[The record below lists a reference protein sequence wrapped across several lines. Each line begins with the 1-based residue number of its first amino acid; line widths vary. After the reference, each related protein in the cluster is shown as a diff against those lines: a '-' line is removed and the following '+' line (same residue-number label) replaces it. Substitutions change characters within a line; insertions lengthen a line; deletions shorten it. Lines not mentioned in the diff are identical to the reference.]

1 MSDRRIFAEGLDGPP
16 DGICLDADGGVW
28 VAMTLAHTFER
39 IEAGGTITDRIEMG
53 DRTAIACTL
62 GGPERRTL
70 FLLSSTDAYPAA
82 ADRDQ
87 AVTPRCDDCG
97 YPGSR
102 AAVSDSYYELVD
114 GADPLGEKFAATDLV
129 RSTWTAEIQHGAP
142 VSALL
147 VRALEKC
154 EVRDDTRLS
163 RVMID
168 LLGAVPAEGDLWVRS
183 RIERS
188 GKQIEL
194 VSAEMLAPGRDGE
207 PRAVARAS
215 GWRLKTIDT
224 AEVVRTSAPPLRPLA
239 EARSRDMKKDWDR
252 NYVHSLDWRWL
263 TQPMS
268 DGPGESWIR
277 PEVDL
282 VKGESMTALER
293 LFAVADDANGIGTK
307 LDIRK
312 WTFMN
317 TDLVV
322 HVHRIPEGEWIG
334 IRAETNYGPDG
345 IGTTIGTLFDES
357 GAVGAIQ
364 ESVLVRPMPG
374 R

>member
-1 MSDRRIFAEGLDGPP
+1 M
-16 DGICLDADGGVW
+16 
-28 VAMTLAHTFER
+28 
-39 IEAGGTITDRIEMG
+39 
-53 DRTAIACTL
+53 
-62 GGPERRTL
+62 
-70 FLLSSTDAYPAA
+70 
-82 ADRDQ
+82 
-87 AVTPRCDDCG
+87 
-97 YPGSR
+97 
-102 AAVSDSYYELVD
+102 SDSYYELVD
-114 GADPLGEKFAATDLV
+114 DASENTALGEKFVATDLV
-129 RSTWTAEIQHGAP
+129 RSTWSAAIQHGAP

-147 VRALEKC
+147 VRALERC
-154 EVRDDTRLS
+154 EARDDTRLS

-168 LLGAVPAEGDLWVRS
+168 LLGAIPAEGHLWVSS

-194 VSAEMLAPGRDGE
+194 VSAEMLAPGKDGE
-207 PRAVARAS
+207 ARPVARAS
-215 GWRLKTIDT
+215 GWRLKTMDT
-224 AEVVRTSAPPLRPLA
+224 AEVAHASAPPLRPLS
-239 EARSRDMKKDWDR
+239 ESHSRGLSDRWDR

-263 TQPMS
+263 THRKDS
-268 DGPGESWIR
+268 GPGESWLMPI
-277 PEVDL
+277 VDL
-282 VKGESMTALER
+282 VKGEAMTPLER
-293 LFAVADDANGIGTK
+293 LFAVADCANGIGTK
-307 LDIRK
+307 LEIGK